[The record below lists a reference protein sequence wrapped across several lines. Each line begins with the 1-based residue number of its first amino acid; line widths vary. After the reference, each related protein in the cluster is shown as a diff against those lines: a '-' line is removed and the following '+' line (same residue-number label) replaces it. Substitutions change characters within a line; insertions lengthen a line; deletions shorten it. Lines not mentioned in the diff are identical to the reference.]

1 MSSLNASVDEAP
13 ASPVVLVTGGSQ
25 RLGAQLV
32 RALHTRGMR
41 VVVHY
46 HQSAEAA
53 RALCDELEARRP
65 GSTMQVCADLVTRTA
80 PERIVEQ
87 IRLHWGQLDVLIN
100 NAAVFRATPLAASGL
115 DDWDEITAI
124 NLRAPYF
131 LCRAA
136 APLLRLQR
144 GLIINLADI
153 YADRPR
159 PQYAIYCASKAGLV
173 GITRALA
180 RELAPEIRVNA
191 VAPGAIL
198 WSADASCEEQQAVL
212 ERTPLERL
220 GEPSDIATAVS
231 YLIDAPYV
239 TGQVLTVDGGRSIFD

>member
-1 MSSLNASVDEAP
+1 MTPSSTAP
-13 ASPVVLVTGGSQ
+13 APVAPVALVTGASQ
-25 RLGAQLV
+25 RLGAQLAT
-32 RALHTRGMR
+32 ALHQRGLR

-46 HQSAEAA
+46 HQSAAAA
-53 RALCDELEARRP
+53 RALCDTLEARRP
-65 GSTMQVCADLVTRTA
+65 GTTLLICADLAACAA
-80 PERIVEQ
+80 PEQIIEQ
-87 IRLHWGQLDVLIN
+87 IRAHWGQLDILIN
-100 NAAVFRATPLAASGL
+100 NAAVFRATPLASSRS
-115 DDWDEITAI
+115 DDWDEITGI

-136 APLLRLQR
+136 SGMLRQQR
-144 GLIINLADI
+144 GLIINLADV

-173 GITRALA
+173 GMTRALA

-198 WSADASCEEQQAVL
+198 WSADASLEEQQSVL
-212 ERTPLERL
+212 ARTPLGRL
-220 GEPSDIATAVS
+220 GQPSDIATAVG
-231 YLIDAPYV
+231 YLMDAPYV